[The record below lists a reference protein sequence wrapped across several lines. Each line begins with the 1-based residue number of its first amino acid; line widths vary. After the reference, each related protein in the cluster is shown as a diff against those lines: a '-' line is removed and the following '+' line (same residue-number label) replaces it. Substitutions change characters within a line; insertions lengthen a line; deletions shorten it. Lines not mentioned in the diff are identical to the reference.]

1 MSQENVKLT
10 TGPILKTIIH
20 FSLPFLISYFL
31 QIFYGMADLFI
42 IGQFKGIDSTTAVSI
57 GSQVL
62 YMFTVIIL
70 GLTMGTTVLIG
81 QAVGAQKHRQT
92 SKIVGNTAV
101 VFLLVSLIMTGIL
114 FILTPQITFIMSTPQ
129 EAFLETI
136 IYLRICFL
144 GIPFITAYN
153 VISAIFRGFG
163 DSKSPMYF
171 ILIACIANIILDYI
185 FIGIIGFNA
194 SGAALGTIISQG
206 ISVFISLCF
215 ILNHKTGIKFSIK
228 DFKLDKKIVS
238 SLITIGFP
246 VALQNWLIQVA
257 FIVITIIA
265 NKRGLY
271 DAAAVGIVEKI
282 IGILFLI
289 PQTMLAVMPVLT
301 AQNIGAGKFKR
312 AKLALFYSSFIS
324 VCWGVIIA
332 LSVQFIAPNLIMLFT
347 KNNQVIHLGTQYIK
361 AYVLDC
367 IFVGI
372 HFCLSGYFY
381 AFGLSVISFA
391 HNFISIICVR
401 IPVAYFASKYFT
413 DTLYPMGLAS
423 PLGSLLSVCICI
435 SVFCWLDKYPRK
447 NLKNLTTHGLKTLL
461 NRL

>member
-1 MSQENVKLT
+1 MVQQKLKLT
-10 TGPILKTIIH
+10 TGSVLKTIIH

-31 QIFYGMADLFI
+31 QVFYGMADLFI
-42 IGQFKGIDSTTAVSI
+42 IGQFKGIESTTAVSI

-81 QAVGAQKHRQT
+81 KAVGAQKNTQT
-92 SKIVGNTAV
+92 LKIVGNTV
-101 VFLLVSLIMTGIL
+101 IVFLLISLFMTCIL
-114 FILTPQITFIMSTPQ
+114 LLFTPQIALIMSTPK
-129 EAFLETI
+129 EALSQTI
-136 IYLRICFL
+136 IYLRICFA
-144 GIPFITAYN
+144 GVPFITAYN
-153 VISAIFRGFG
+153 VISAIFRGYG

-185 FIGIIGFNA
+185 FIGIMNFDA

-206 ISVFISLCF
+206 ISVLVSL
-215 ILNHKTGIKFSIK
+215 ILIFNDKTKMKFSLK
-228 DFKLDKKIVS
+228 DFKLNKKIVS
-238 SLITIGFP
+238 KLISIGFP

-257 FIVITIIA
+257 FIAITIIA

-312 AKLALFYSSFIS
+312 AKLTLFYSSIIS
-324 VCWGVIIA
+324 VCWGVIVAII
-332 LSVQFIAPNLIMLFT
+332 VQFIASDLISLFV
-347 KNNQVIHLGTQYIK
+347 KNTQVIHLGAQYIK

-381 AFGLSVISFA
+381 AYGLSIVSFA
-391 HNFISIICVR
+391 HNFISIVCVR
-401 IPVAYFASKYFT
+401 IPIAYFASKYFV

-423 PLGSLLSVCICI
+423 PLGSLLSVCICVG
-435 SVFCWLDKYPRK
+435 VFCWLDKHPQT
-447 NLKNLTTHGLKTLL
+447 N
-461 NRL
+461 